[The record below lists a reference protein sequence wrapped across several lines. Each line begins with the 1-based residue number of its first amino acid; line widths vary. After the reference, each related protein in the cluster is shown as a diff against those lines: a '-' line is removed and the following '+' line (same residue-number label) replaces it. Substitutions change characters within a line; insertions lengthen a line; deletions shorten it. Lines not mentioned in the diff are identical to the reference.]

1 LYFDTRPKDDLDDLY
16 DFRDELNR
24 LVSFLKG
31 GGGIA
36 LVTGLRR
43 TGKTSLVLT
52 ALNVADIPYVLVD
65 GYALA
70 AEPYIDRV
78 DFLRLLERSI
88 NRLLGERKSLREK
101 LQEALKAVRGLRL
114 NRILGFSGA

>member
-1 LYFDTRPKDDLDDLY
+1 MSTSPLGHLRHNLLYNLC
-16 DFRDELNR
+16 NR
-24 LVSFLKG
+24 LVSFLNG
-31 GGGIA
+31 DGGIA
-36 LVTGLRR
+36 LGTGLRR
-43 TGKTSLVLT
+43 TGIISLDLT

-88 NRLLGERKSLREK
+88 NRLLGERKSLREE
-101 LQEALKAVRGLRL
+101 LQEVLKAVRGLRL
-114 NRILGFSGA
+114 NRISGFSGGVSQ

>member
-1 LYFDTRPKDDLDDLY
+1 M
-16 DFRDELNR
+16 
-24 LVSFLKG
+24 
-31 GGGIA
+31 A

-43 TGKTSLVLT
+43 TGIISLVLT

-70 AEPYIDRV
+70 AEPYTDRV

-88 NRLLGERKSLREK
+88 NRLLVKGR
-101 LQEALKAVRGLRL
+101 V
-114 NRILGFSGA
+114 